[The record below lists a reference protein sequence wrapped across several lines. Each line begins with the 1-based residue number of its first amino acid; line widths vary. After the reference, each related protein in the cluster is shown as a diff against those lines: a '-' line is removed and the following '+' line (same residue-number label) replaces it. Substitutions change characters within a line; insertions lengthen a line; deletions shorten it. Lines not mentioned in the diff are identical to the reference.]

1 METQRYIQCTSGAS
15 LVLLENDVIRVI
27 NLDTRQ
33 DWLVGRYDPN
43 MPNTPDIL
51 FISGIVS
58 REHGWIRNVDNQWYF
73 VDNPR
78 NLNGT
83 FHNGVKIPRPMTGIK
98 QPVPLENGDILRVDN
113 PNLQHGNAQ
122 GVLMLFTTVTVE
134 GVWTTF
140 PLNGRG
146 VLIGRDPNC
155 DIVEP
160 MPYMSARH
168 AQITCL
174 NGQYYLSDCG
184 SSAGT
189 FLNGHP
195 VTGNMLLREKDCISL
210 CDCNYFFLGNKL
222 LYAKRN
228 RAKEMNRLLQTR
240 PAERPPILK
249 ADILTK
255 RVKDNNGNGM
265 KELIRDIHLEIRQ
278 GTLVALLGTAGAG
291 KSTVMNCLNGM
302 DLEGVQGSVLYRNVD
317 LMKHFDQM
325 KFMIGSVPQDK
336 TFHPDFTPEKEF
348 RIAARKRLP
357 ADTTSQEIEER
368 VNRTLEILGI
378 TGVRKNKNSKLSGG
392 EKTRVNI
399 GIELVADRDLLC
411 LDEPDQGLDP
421 KYKHEVFQIMRDL
434 AHKNGKSVLSIIHD
448 VSEIDMFD
456 QVIMLVKADGVGR
469 LAFSGTP
476 AQMREKFGVE
486 DIRDVYGILEK
497 NPAKYV
503 I

>member
-1 METQRYIQCTSGAS
+1 MHTQRFIAQRSGAT
-15 LVLLENDVIRVI
+15 LVLLENDQIRVCG
-27 NLDTRQ
+27 LDVRP

-51 FISGIVS
+51 FTSGIVS
-58 REHGWIRNVDNQWYF
+58 REHGWIRNIEDQWYF
-73 VDNPR
+73 VDNPK

-83 FHNGVKIPRPMTGIK
+83 FHNGVKIPRPMSGIK
-98 QPVPLENGDILRVDN
+98 QPVPLESGDILRIDN
-113 PNLQHGNAQ
+113 PDLSRGNAQ
-122 GVLMLFTTVTVE
+122 GVLMLFTTAPVQGT
-134 GVWTTF
+134 WTTY
-140 PLNGRG
+140 PLNGP
-146 VLIGRDPNC
+146 VTTIGRDETC

-160 MPYMSARH
+160 MPYMSAKH
-168 AQITCL
+168 ARIIGRGG
-174 NGQYYLSDCG
+174 NFYLSDCD

-189 FLNGHP
+189 FLNGRR
-195 VTGNMLLREKDCISL
+195 VTEETLLREKDCISL
-210 CDCNYFFLGNKL
+210 CDCSYFFLGDKL
-222 LYAKRN
+222 LYTKRN
-228 RAKEMNRLLQTR
+228 RVKELNNLLQTR
-240 PAERPPILK
+240 PAERPVVLK
-249 ADILTK
+249 ADIVTK

-302 DLEGVQGSVLYRNVD
+302 DLEGVQGTVLYRDVD

-325 KFMIGSVPQDK
+325 KYLIGSVPQEK

-357 ADTTSQEIEER
+357 ADTTNKEIEER
-368 VNRTLEILGI
+368 VDKTLKILGI

-421 KYKHEVFQIMRDL
+421 KYKHEVFQIMRNL
-434 AHKNGKSVLSIIHD
+434 SHENGKSVLSIIHD

-476 AQMREKFGVE
+476 AEMREKFGVE

-497 NPAKYV
+497 DPAKYV

>member
-1 METQRYIQCTSGAS
+1 MVR
-15 LVLLENDVIRVI
+15 
-27 NLDTRQ
+27 
-33 DWLVGRYDPN
+33 
-43 MPNTPDIL
+43 
-51 FISGIVS
+51 
-58 REHGWIRNVDNQWYF
+58 
-73 VDNPR
+73 
-78 NLNGT
+78 
-83 FHNGVKIPRPMTGIK
+83 
-98 QPVPLENGDILRVDN
+98 
-113 PNLQHGNAQ
+113 
-122 GVLMLFTTVTVE
+122 
-134 GVWTTF
+134 
-140 PLNGRG
+140 
-146 VLIGRDPNC
+146 LI
-155 DIVEP
+155 
-160 MPYMSARH
+160 M
-168 AQITCL
+168 
-174 NGQYYLSDCG
+174 
-184 SSAGT
+184 
-189 FLNGHP
+189 
-195 VTGNMLLREKDCISL
+195 
-210 CDCNYFFLGNKL
+210 
-222 LYAKRN
+222 
-228 RAKEMNRLLQTR
+228 
-240 PAERPPILK
+240 
-249 ADILTK
+249 
-255 RVKDNNGNGM
+255 
-265 KELIRDIHLEIRQ
+265 
-278 GTLVALLGTAGAG
+278 GTAGAG

-476 AQMREKFGVE
+476 AQMRERFGVE